1 MFKNIVSLVITI
13 CTLLIVTSWIME
25 RVETGNFS
33 LFNRHHR
40 AGKQIDHVH
49 NQTTSSPPAKSMATE
64 STTGKDPQQSSR
76 EHDPESIFQLDRS
89 PQNSS
94 DSVAET
100 ESDQS
105 ATNEKPKPVSE
116 QTVAFKP
123 FKQKSETA
131 SNQDMITELPEET
144 VYDLNQHQIDFD
156 KQDTDKPASTSPRNV
171 LADTYTLLD
180 NVNKMLK

>member
-1 MFKNIVSLVITI
+1 MLKNIVSLIITI
-13 CTLLIVTSWIME
+13 CILLIVISWIME

-40 AGKQIDHVH
+40 VGKQIDHVQ
-49 NQTTSSPPAKSMATE
+49 NRTTASPPTKNMATE
-64 STTGKDPQQSSR
+64 SAIGKGLRQSSR
-76 EHDPESIFQLDRS
+76 EQDPEAIFQLDRA
-89 PQNSS
+89 PKHSS

-105 ATNEKPKPVSE
+105 ATSEKTKPISE

-123 FKQKSETA
+123 FKQKSESAT
-131 SNQDMITELPEET
+131 NQDMITELPEET
-144 VYDLNQHQIDFD
+144 VYDLNQRQIDFD
-156 KQDTDKPASTSPRNV
+156 RQDTDKSDGTSSRNV
-171 LADTYTLLD
+171 LADAYTLLD